1 MLDNDKQKEKLKE
14 VNSLINE
21 FTTHL
26 LLNFTSRLKKIS
38 HNTTNNILLDN
49 QFLFDIL
56 QNFNKNY
63 YENTNLSLNE
73 NVAQNITQFL
83 SIIKEKPLDFILYL
97 SQCSENEIKLL
108 SPLFKIEEE
117 NLLNIISNLTDII
130 EDNNLSQQYI
140 ILYESQNIK
149 LEEVPTFNFKFS
161 SNISKQIDFLENLTF
176 DLLSNTDFKKQ
187 FNNLKIS
194 IFLEKLDLLNKSIT
208 NNKKLLIIN

>member
-73 NVAQNITQFL
+73 NVAQFL

-161 SNISKQIDFLENLTF
+161 SMINKQIDFLENLTF

>member
-1 MLDNDKQKEKLKE
+1 MLENDKQKEKLKE
-14 VNSLINE
+14 VNSIINDL
-21 FTTHL
+21 TSHL
-26 LLNFTSRLKKIS
+26 LLNFTSRLKKVS

-49 QFLFDIL
+49 QYLFDIL

-73 NVAQNITQFL
+73 NVAQFL

-161 SNISKQIDFLENLTF
+161 SIINKQIDFLENLTF
-176 DLLSNTDFKKQ
+176 DLLSDKDFKKQ
-187 FNNLKIS
+187 FNNLKLS
-194 IFLEKLDLLNKSIT
+194 IFLEKLDLLNKNIT
-208 NNKKLLIIN
+208 NNKLNLFFR